1 LDSRTSGN
9 TADIDRLITHVTVTS
24 RRHALFGQ
32 QVEVLQLVS
41 DRGATWVTVRVPNGS
56 RRNIRR
62 ALTDLA
68 QPLAD
73 SKSAPLISGRLLLR
87 VVNYVEALSRR
98 LDEEKRNDENAIADG
113 IGDPAA
119 ALDPSTG
126 ADPATA
132 GRTDRAGAA
141 PDAARSPRR

>member
-1 LDSRTSGN
+1 MRTSGD
-9 TADIDRLITHVTVTS
+9 TTDFDRLIPHVTVTS

-32 QVEVLQLVS
+32 QLEVLQLVS
-41 DRGATWVTVRVPNGS
+41 DRGPTWVTVRVPNGS

-73 SKSAPLISGRLLLR
+73 SKRPPLVSSHILLR
-87 VVNYVEALSRR
+87 VAKHAEALSRC
-98 LDEEKRNDENAIADG
+98 LEEERRNDEDDIAGG

-119 ALDPSTG
+119 ALVQSAG
-126 ADPATA
+126 AVPATV
-132 GRTDRAGAA
+132 GRTDRACAA
-141 PDAARSPRR
+141 SDVARSLRR